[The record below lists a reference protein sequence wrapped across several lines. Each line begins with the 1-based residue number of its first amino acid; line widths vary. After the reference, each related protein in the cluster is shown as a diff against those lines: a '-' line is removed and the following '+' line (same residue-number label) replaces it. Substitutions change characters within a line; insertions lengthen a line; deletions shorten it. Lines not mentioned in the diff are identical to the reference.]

1 MADEPRVRELW
12 RDGVLVDGPDALSWL
27 QGQVSQD
34 LEGLAEGGSRLTLV
48 LSPQGKIESFCRVT
62 RLGHEAVLL
71 DVEAGYGEQ
80 LHERLA
86 RFKLRVKSTLA
97 PVGVLATERAGA
109 GYDSL
114 GPPRVSAA
122 VEVGDETGGSAEEDE
137 RFEAARIAAGVPRL
151 GRELTEATIP
161 HEAGEVFIERTVS
174 FTKGCYTGQELV
186 ARLDAR
192 GAKVPRRL
200 RLVRAADAGGGLARP
215 GDRLVAAGEE
225 VGALT
230 SVARDGEGGLV
241 ALAFVKRAHVRDE
254 PVEAELATGAGVL
267 LATILPLPAAPP
279 APGG

>member
-1 MADEPRVRELW
+1 MADEATVRELR
-12 RDGVLVDGPDALSWL
+12 RDGVLVEGPDALSWL
-27 QGQVSQD
+27 QGQVSQN
-34 LEGLAEGGSRLTLV
+34 LEGLDEGDSRLTLV

-62 RLGHEAVLL
+62 VLGREAVLL
-71 DVEAGYGEQ
+71 DVEAGYGEP

-97 PVGVLATERAGA
+97 PVGVIATERAGA

-122 VEVGDETGGSAEEDE
+122 VEAGHGARRPEEDE

-161 HEAGEVFIERTVS
+161 HEAGEAFIERTVS

-200 RLVRAADAGGGLARP
+200 RLVRAANAGGAPTRP
-215 GDRLVAAGEE
+215 GDRLITAGEE
-225 VGALT
+225 VGTLT
-230 SVARDGEGGLV
+230 SAARDGEGGIV

-254 PVEAELATGAGVL
+254 PVGAELATGAGVL
-267 LATILPLPAAPP
+267 RATISPLPAARP
-279 APGG
+279 ARGG